1 MDAGLTYEIY
11 SSCTFIDHPN
21 SKRSKTT
28 TGSSNPPFPWRLQD
42 IRPDGISPHLLSGP
56 VLRWAVAPK
65 ERAHPAWA
73 HFSWAFPEARPG
85 RAHQA
90 QRASL
95 SMAPEAGR
103 GAAAQRSF
111 VPILASES
119 LLPAGKAPFVRQALS
134 GKRPTPGTRDPG
146 QRGALGAQNWLRPA
160 ESLLWMGRTPRPL
173 CSLERL
179 EPSAAD
185 RSTFRFA
192 APRAGGPYLRFP
204 P

>member
-1 MDAGLTYEIY
+1 
-11 SSCTFIDHPN
+11 
-21 SKRSKTT
+21 
-28 TGSSNPPFPWRLQD
+28 
-42 IRPDGISPHLLSGP
+42 
-56 VLRWAVAPK
+56 
-65 ERAHPAWA
+65 
-73 HFSWAFPEARPG
+73 
-85 RAHQA
+85 
-90 QRASL
+90 
-95 SMAPEAGR
+95 MAPEAGR